1 MRRLEF
7 VLYRLVHDTAW
18 QPVPPE
24 EFDSSP
30 VLRKAI
36 ILGYGPIR
44 PWLSIAHWYIFI
56 HEAFTLLFS
65 VYMFT

>member
-1 MRRLEF
+1 MTLF
-7 VLYRLVHDTAW
+7 LYRLVHDTAW

-36 ILGYGPIR
+36 IFGYGPIR
-44 PWLSIAHWYIFI
+44 PWLSIAHWYVYKDSL
-56 HEAFTLLFS
+56 LLF
-65 VYMFT
+65 TQ